1 MPTRAS
7 LELIALLAALVG
19 DAYVLVFVDDPWRR
33 LLLGLLLLAIIV
45 WSSARIGVLDLITG
59 APAEPVYKR
68 RFVRLRGQVQQ
79 LLDEIR
85 RLNWM
90 AVDVER
96 GFRSRDAAVQEMDV
110 IEARLKKII
119 EEIRGTAGQISS
131 ELEEESGPEEE
142 ESGPEE
148 QKSPAG

>member
-7 LELIALLAALVG
+7 LELIALLAALIG

-33 LLLGLLLLAIIV
+33 LLLGLLLLAVIV

-110 IEARLKKII
+110 IEERLKKII
-119 EEIRGTAGQISS
+119 EEIRGTAGQMSS
-131 ELEEESGPEEE
+131 ELGEESGPEEE
-142 ESGPEE
+142 ES
-148 QKSPAG
+148 PAS